1 MTKEDHDTPSNAEL
15 IAEDPDDP
23 YEEHGQSFHWEII
36 RSSKYVLPKKCAWF
50 TRLFLLP
57 ACSGLILPN
66 GDINWNCPC
75 LGGMAS
81 GPCGSQFKEAFSC
94 FHYSKEEV
102 KGSECID
109 QFRNMQECMQRYP
122 ELYPQEEEK
131 ESPTPAASDSAS
143 SAASTTPDSAASSE
157 SDSASSVSRPEAAVP
172 SDSTLPKDN

>member
-1 MTKEDHDTPSNAEL
+1 M
-15 IAEDPDDP
+15 
-23 YEEHGQSFHWEII
+23 EICFAYAI
-36 RSSKYVLPKKCAWF
+36 I
-50 TRLFLLP
+50 FLMS

-131 ESPTPAASDSAS
+131 EDPTPAVSAS
-143 SAASTTPDSAASSE
+143 TTDATTPDSAVSSE
-157 SDSASSVSRPEAAVP
+157 SDSASSASRPEAAVP
-172 SDSTLPKDN
+172 SDSTLPKDD